1 MKLPPRN
8 SRVSDAP
15 KGNPDF
21 AAVHATP
28 YGRMG
33 IRTANEAL
41 TELVF
46 LHLSKQTAAAHSSL
60 AQEVCRQIDAFVAD
74 PDFRFD
80 LPLTPLGTPFQRRVW
95 DAIAAI
101 PRGRTRTYGDIA
113 RDIGSA
119 PRAVGQ
125 ACGANFFPLVIPC
138 HRVVAASGLG
148 GFAHHDDGYHLQAKR
163 WLLSHEAANSACVNA
178 YLPAR

>member
-1 MKLPPRN
+1 MNPLPGRT
-8 SRVSDAP
+8 RIGDERGRAL
-15 KGNPDF
+15 DF
-21 AAVHATP
+21 DAVHATP

-41 TELVF
+41 AELVF
-46 LHLSKQTAAAHSSL
+46 LPTSHRTVAAHSRL
-60 AQEVCRQIDAFVAD
+60 AKEACRQIDAFVAD

-80 LPLTPLGTPFQRRVW
+80 LPLTHLGTPFQRRVW

-101 PRGRTRTYGDIA
+101 ARGRTRTYGDIA
-113 RDIGSA
+113 RDIASA

-138 HRVVAASGLG
+138 HRVVAAAGLG
-148 GFAHHDDGYHLQAKR
+148 GFAHHDGGYHLKAKR
-163 WLLSHEAANSACVNA
+163 WLLAHEAA
-178 YLPAR
+178 L